1 MAQRKH
7 SLRAM
12 AGMTLVELMVVVAI
26 IGILAAIAY
35 PSYQRYVARTH
46 RDSAAACLSQYA
58 QFMERFYTSNLS
70 YLDPTT
76 GDPPAPDLACSRENN
91 LNQRYT
97 IGLRADSV
105 TARTYILDA
114 APTDLQENLD
124 LECGTLSLDQTGARS
139 VEGAAGPNQCFR

>member
-1 MAQRKH
+1 MAKRKH
-7 SLRAM
+7 SSRAM
-12 AGMTLVELMVVVAI
+12 AGVTLVELMIVVAI

-58 QFMERFYTSNLS
+58 QFMERFYTTNLS

-76 GDPPAPDLACSRENN
+76 GDPPEPDLACSRENN

-97 IGLRADSV
+97 IGLREGV
-105 TARTYILDA
+105 TARTYTIDA
-114 APTDLQENLD
+114 TPTGMQTAIDID
-124 LECGTLSLDQTGARS
+124 CRILSLDQTGARTVS
-139 VEGAAGPNQCFR
+139 GPAGAAQCFR

>member
-1 MAQRKH
+1 
-7 SLRAM
+7 M

-58 QFMERFYTSNLS
+58 QFMERFYTTNLS

-76 GDPPAPDLACSRENN
+76 GDPPAPDLACRRENN
-91 LNQRYT
+91 LDRRYT
-97 IGLRADSV
+97 IGLDDDAV
-105 TARTYILDA
+105 TAQTYKVDA
-114 APTDLQENLD
+114 TPTDLQENVD
-124 LECGTLSLDQTGARS
+124 IACGTLSIDQTGTRS
-139 VEGAAGPNQCFR
+139 ISGTAGRDQCFR